1 MFEVLFSR
9 QPGLFIP
16 VLAIA
21 AAGVVF
27 VVWIIVH
34 YWKAAKQLEV
44 DAALKQDMLN
54 RGMSAGDIERVL
66 WASSSGPR
74 EPSRP
79 PAEHV
84 TDNEYYLVEKM
95 LDDGRPMDEI
105 ERIVRAFRGE
115 EDRARALVENVRAR
129 G

>member
-21 AAGVVF
+21 VTGLVF

-34 YWKAAKQLEV
+34 HWKSAKQIEL

-54 RGMSAGDIERVL
+54 RGMTAADIERVL
-66 WASSSGPR
+66 WASSSGP
-74 EPSRP
+74 
-79 PAEHV
+79 PAPESLTETI

-95 LDDGRPMDEI
+95 LDDGHGIEEI
-105 ERIVRAFRGE
+105 ERVVAAFRGDVGRVARQFA
-115 EDRARALVENVRAR
+115 DR

>member
-16 VLAIA
+16 VLAIFLT
-21 AAGVVF
+21 GVVF

-34 YWKAAKQLEV
+34 HWKGAKQLEL

-54 RGMSAGDIERVL
+54 RGMSAADIERVL
-66 WASSSGPR
+66 WASSSGPH
-74 EPSRP
+74 EPTRP
-79 PAEHV
+79 PEPV

-95 LDDGRPMDEI
+95 LDDGRPMEEI
-105 ERIVRAFRGE
+105 ERVIRAFRGE
-115 EDRARALVENVRAR
+115 EDRARALGERVRAP